1 MQEQDRDRQGT
12 DRLFSSLAERTA
24 LREGDPVLTASQY
37 NRAIGLCLLYG
48 FGVNAL
54 ITFATQKPLERL
66 MLRSPDSFRT
76 LLIVFLVA
84 YLALCLG
91 GSRLLNRG
99 TSVRTCFAGY
109 SMIVLPMGLLISLA
123 VMPYDFSLVNQALT
137 VTAIVTGIM
146 MLLSMWK
153 PDFFLRIGPALGIA
167 LLASIGVEIL
177 STFVLRWLS
186 FGMDWVVVTIM
197 ALYVGFDWARANAL
211 PTTSR
216 NAVVIS
222 ASLYLDIVNIF
233 LRVLSIISRSKS
245 RD

>member
-1 MQEQDRDRQGT
+1 MEKREKN
-12 DRLFSSLAERTA
+12 FFSSSLAERA
-24 LREGDPVLTASQY
+24 AYREGDSLLSAQQY
-37 NRAIGLCLLYG
+37 NRAIGLCLFYG

-54 ITFATQKPLERL
+54 ITYLTAKPLEKL
-66 MLRSPDSFRT
+66 VYSNPGSFRT
-76 LLIVFLVA
+76 LLIVFLIL
-84 YLALCLG
+84 YLALSFG
-91 GSRLLNRG
+91 GSFVLNR
-99 TSVRTCFAGY
+99 SRTFRGSFLGY
-109 SMIVLPMGLLISLA
+109 SMIVLPMGVLISVA
-123 VMPYDFSLVNQALT
+123 VMPYDTQIVFKALT
-137 VTAIVTGIM
+137 ITTVITGVM
-146 MLLSMWK
+146 MLLAMWK

-167 LLASIGVEIL
+167 LLASIAVEIL